1 MVFGLTFFET
11 KKIHRSPIGFS
22 ATSTKNIFPELT
34 IEVKRL
40 EATKNTFFLEPTIK
54 NDGLEAKKHFLPE
67 LTIKVDSGK
76 ATKRIFA
83 YSDSDR
89 DTKTTNNK
97 LSEIRI
103 AKLKKT
109 KIILSAS
116 NDKKFKPNKYNFPE
130 QDKSHRL
137 KCKNI

>member
-54 NDGLEAKKHFLPE
+54 NDGLEAKKYFLPE
-67 LTIKVDSGK
+67 LTIKVASRK
-76 ATKRIFA
+76 ATKRVFA

-89 DTKTTNNK
+89 NPPAAT
-97 LSEIRI
+97 
-103 AKLKKT
+103 
-109 KIILSAS
+109 
-116 NDKKFKPNKYNFPE
+116 
-130 QDKSHRL
+130 
-137 KCKNI
+137 